1 MREAAA
7 NLRVH
12 RTHAHTRVR
21 NSAVM
26 LLQVLANV
34 LAVRDDAEGADAE
47 EEEEANE
54 VFSLNSIPPCHQF
67 LDCTELEK
75 FGQECVQQLLEL
87 LEKLLLALH
96 KLSPSKENAKE
107 NAAVTMR
114 KIGERR
120 GNGKELEVRVE
131 GAPSPKKQ
139 RRLLEAELLE
149 ALECPF
155 RSPSKPAVQMLVAAR
170 ATCAEQGGHVARFA
184 SLCGGCGSAVMGAG
198 VREHGDLLRPPHS
211 LHCAGEQ
218 RDSPLRWGRRE
229 LLKRRQGAYG
239 AHVLHYPPPPTR
251 TAL

>member
-1 MREAAA
+1 VREAAA

-149 ALECPF
+149 AKVGALLAFNNICFACKSSGHWALECPF

-184 SLCGGCGSAVMGAG
+184 SHISLRGVWECCHGRGRAGAWGSATTTSFA
-198 VREHGDLLRPPHS
+198 
-211 LHCAGEQ
+211 
-218 RDSPLRWGRRE
+218 PLCR
-229 LLKRRQGAYG
+229 
-239 AHVLHYPPPPTR
+239 R
-251 TAL
+251 TARLPTSLGPP